1 MGLTIVA
8 VSTFISTILLSDF
21 TTTKVASPGVTRNQA
36 IASKHPADWRFN
48 YNGPTYWRSKPS
60 AQWRFAESRIG
71 KSRYGDT
78 GDVYRAMLPFSD
90 VTSRTSLESYDGPAM
105 VANVRTVCRAPSL
118 KNSSISANGLVSPH
132 FGNATDSV
140 SAVLNT
146 TGPAECMLYCRDEGK
161 LTGWPLSLCDY
172 SGSFMPHPELP
183 IDPKTERDHTFQQM
197 LLVNA
202 TTNIAADGFR
212 DTNGGPPPKRLR
224 NLTYEMGDV
233 WTKAYDANGDHV
245 LSATFCFFNTYPAQI
260 YNVSMSGRQIAREPS
275 LDPRKIDDARLQL
288 GNEKDSA
295 KRGILDLNIGS
306 LLNVSSRLVD
316 FVEGVPMKDGPT
328 HDPYYRTLGLERPS
342 MSNTT
347 WGMMPPAQEFEQGWS
362 ANPAHVSLFQSII
375 QDTEDPATAVQGLMT
390 RLYQMVYYN
399 WLEEYD
405 LKYPVNTIHT
415 ADRLIPTRLTGLIIV
430 LDLVAIHLGL
440 VLTTIVL
447 FALKTK
453 ASALGNTWHTLAQT
467 ARMTDG
473 AEGAG
478 MMLDD
483 EVEKWAKATGRDSD
497 VCGIT
502 KSGEYGKVGVQ
513 LLKQRKG

>member
-60 AQWRFAESRIG
+60 AQWRFAESQIG

-146 TGPAECMLYCRDEGK
+146 TGPAEY
-161 LTGWPLSLCDY
+161 
-172 SGSFMPHPELP
+172 
-183 IDPKTERDHTFQQM
+183 PKTERDHTFQQM

-212 DTNGGPPPKRLR
+212 DTNGGTPPKRLR

-233 WTKAYDANGDHV
+233 WTKAYDASGGHV

-275 LDPRKIDDARLQL
+275 LHPRKIDDARLQL

-430 LDLVAIHLGL
+430 LVLVAIHLGL

-473 AEGAG
+473 AEGAD

-502 KSGEYGKVGVQ
+502 KSGENGKVGVQ